1 MMSLLL
7 ENLLLGQN
15 MVCTFQI
22 VYPLLCGVCMCRD
35 KQVSL
40 LLSGII
46 CQNDVICFY
55 FGVLII
61 ISQAIDMKFHA
72 SSFTCETEWIGLLQI
87 IG

>member
-1 MMSLLL
+1 
-7 ENLLLGQN
+7 
-15 MVCTFQI
+15 
-22 VYPLLCGVCMCRD
+22 MCRD

-72 SSFTCETEWIGLLQI
+72 SSYTCETEWIGLLQI
-87 IG
+87 IV